1 MIESD
6 VSVLEFIEEY
16 EPIGTVKIQA
26 KGDKEP
32 TEYPVMSPDNLAE
45 ENYIRYFRARAAS
58 IDTVRKYSV
67 KKELEDGTVINATP
81 DNPADILRMEAE
93 LHPSAKDMV
102 AALLELRPTQIKL
115 RPKTLIRV
123 YNAIEEMLKVSGV
136 NEPDEES
143 VNEKPGEPESE
154 KKG

>member
-1 MIESD
+1 MIDSD

-26 KGDKEP
+26 KGDAKP
-32 TEYPVMSPDNLAE
+32 VEYPVMSPDNLAE

-58 IDTVRKYSV
+58 IDIVRKYSV
-67 KKELEDGTVINATP
+67 KKELEDGSIVSVSP
-81 DNPADILRMEAE
+81 DNPADVLRMESE
-93 LHPSAKDMV
+93 LHPPAKDMV

-123 YNAIEEMLKVSGV
+123 YNAIEQMLKTSGV
-136 NEPDEES
+136 NEPDEEP
-143 VNEKPGEPESE
+143 VNEQPGEDESE
-154 KKG
+154 KKD